1 MTIKEIRKI
10 KLVADWLLV
19 AYIYFVFSTATRG
32 SGYFVVNLS
41 LLIGSA
47 FLRDLLPKDYRF
59 GGTFLKKENRWMEF
73 IIEVVLVL
81 SVAFVLIKLL

>member
-32 SGYFVVNLS
+32 SGYFAVNLS
-41 LLIGSA
+41 LLIGSVL
-47 FLRDLLPKDYRF
+47 LRDLLPKEYRF
-59 GGTFLKKENRWMEF
+59 GGTFLKKGNRWMEF
-73 IIEVVLVL
+73 IIEAVLIL
-81 SVAFVLIKLL
+81 SIAFVLIELL

>member
-1 MTIKEIRKI
+1 MTIKDIRKL
-10 KLVADWLLV
+10 KLVADWLLI

-32 SGYFVVNLS
+32 IGFLAVNLS

-47 FLRDLLPKDYRF
+47 FLRELLPKENRF

-73 IIEVVLVL
+73 IIEVALILSIAFLLVVVL
-81 SVAFVLIKLL
+81 